1 MQRGKGAGRP
11 DRQSSRKRPL
21 TELRHRF
28 VDTAHGRLVYVFRG
42 ELLVHC
48 SYPRR
53 TATRTRSTGCAE
65 FPESREDP
73 NLRPDL
79 ARDLMK
85 YDSGKSVAFDVELSR
100 DGISPFFLR
109 VYDELRRVGFGELL
123 TYGELARRAG
133 SPGAGRSVGLALR
146 MNPFGPVIPSHRV
159 IASDGSLGG
168 FASSDGLEIKRRLLQ
183 LEGHKIGKNRIDPDD
198 RALLAS
204 FRGM

>member
-1 MQRGKGAGRP
+1 MPRKKGAGQP
-11 DRQSSRKRPL
+11 DRQVSRK
-21 TELRHRF
+21 TTKAESRHRF

-42 ELLVHC
+42 DLLVHC
-48 SYPRR
+48 SHPQK
-53 TATRTRSTGCAE
+53 AAARSRANICAAV
-65 FPESREDP
+65 PESREDR
-73 NLRPDL
+73 NLRPGL
-79 ARDLMK
+79 ARELQK
-85 YDSGKSVAFDVELSR
+85 YYSGQPVAFDVDLST

-146 MNPFGPVIPSHRV
+146 MNPFGPVVPSHRV

-168 FASSDGLEIKRRLLQ
+168 FASCDGLENKRRLLE
-183 LEGHKIGKNRIDPDD
+183 LEGHKIGKNRIDPDE